1 MDIVT
6 IRLRDDGPL
15 VIQGPV
21 RIIDAEGREFTPPA
35 EKPLVALCRCGQSA
49 NKPFCDGTHKR
60 CNFMA
65 KERAGGIPPE
75 QPT

>member
-21 RIIDAEGREFTPPA
+21 RVIDAEGREFTLPA
-35 EKPLVALCRCGQSA
+35 DKPLLALCRCGHSG
-49 NKPFCDGTHKR
+49 NKPFCDGSHKR
-60 CNFMA
+60 CNFLSQ
-65 KERAGGIPPE
+65 ERAGSEIVPE
-75 QPT
+75 